1 MKKLILI
8 FLILLS
14 RGVYSQLAPS
24 TIGQIYNFTVGDTL
38 EYSFSSIQ
46 AIYNCGPS
54 GLILDVIK
62 SYTRTNDS
70 IIYVVERLSSVAEY
84 PCPNYNP
91 PYGVFFDSTTF
102 VQKLATPDSSIYF
115 RVGICTGAAPI
126 CYDSTYIAGS
136 GNFIGQKVNEY
147 YSGTFSSVD
156 DIWIDS
162 LGLVHSYSYMEGE
175 PSITNDTDLVYYS
188 KATTGQRWGTFQSF
202 PDYSTPLG
210 VADLIQNVGIE
221 LYPNP
226 SYSEI
231 YVDALAC
238 SGNLHFRDLSGR
250 DILMEPI
257 SNGKYTVDCHAWSRG
272 MYLWV
277 VEQDG
282 VIEKCGKMVVE

>member
-91 PYGVFFDSTTF
+91 PYGVFLTRQLLYKSWLLLILVFISESEF
-102 VQKLATPDSSIYF
+102 APGLHLFAMIVHILP
-115 RVGICTGAAPI
+115 AA
-126 CYDSTYIAGS
+126 
-136 GNFIGQKVNEY
+136 V
-147 YSGTFSSVD
+147 
-156 DIWIDS
+156 
-162 LGLVHSYSYMEGE
+162 
-175 PSITNDTDLVYYS
+175 
-188 KATTGQRWGTFQSF
+188 
-202 PDYSTPLG
+202 
-210 VADLIQNVGIE
+210 
-221 LYPNP
+221 
-226 SYSEI
+226 
-231 YVDALAC
+231 
-238 SGNLHFRDLSGR
+238 
-250 DILMEPI
+250 ILLD
-257 SNGKYTVDCHAWSRG
+257 K
-272 MYLWV
+272 
-277 VEQDG
+277 
-282 VIEKCGKMVVE
+282 K